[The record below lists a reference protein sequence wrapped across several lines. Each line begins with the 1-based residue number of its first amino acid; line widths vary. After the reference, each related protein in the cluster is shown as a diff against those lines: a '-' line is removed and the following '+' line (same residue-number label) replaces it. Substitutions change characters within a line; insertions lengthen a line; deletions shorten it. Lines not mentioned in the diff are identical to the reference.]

1 MSTRKTSRV
10 KSYRMKKYG
19 ILGVMG
25 VMGSMNATVT
35 SDKCG
40 VPNRA

>member
-1 MSTRKTSRV
+1 MNTRKTSRV
-10 KSYRMKKYG
+10 KNYRVKGYG
-19 ILGVMG
+19 ILG